1 MKSEDQIKALEVLN
15 GVTGVE
21 KIKENFY
28 YDETNNYRKVHFHE
42 GRLNITDNGDF
53 FLGGISLIKSEID
66 IEKIR
71 KLTRIDKTAS
81 EIKFKNVASG
91 DALSILNS
99 KRLRIIFEELLE
111 CGAYVHFSRV
121 DVLFWSIIDIIESV
135 DYNFVPKDELIYHL
149 HVKSRLYEILTADVK
164 YCLKFFQK
172 YNYPDISSE
181 NISNFYDELLS
192 MVRWRTDYQYVD
204 YLLLIFL
211 TAGKKSKEATF
222 IQNEDRLVLIND
234 FTGFYR
240 ERTMSMPNSMHIFDN
255 EHLARDSL
263 SNFPSTYNG
272 SPICNYKFM
281 DSKLSPE
288 IQISDVTIGLYA
300 RLINFCKR
308 KSINEI
314 KDIRKCL
321 NGNQLS
327 LLKIAR
333 DLVDRSD
340 DYSRVLFNS
349 IVPVQDQ
356 GKWAAL
362 VY

>member
-1 MKSEDQIKALEVLN
+1 MKSEEQIKALEILN
-15 GVTGVE
+15 GVAGVE
-21 KIKENFY
+21 EIKANFY

-42 GRLNITDNGDF
+42 GKLNIIDSGDF
-53 FLGGISLIKSEID
+53 FLGGIALAESRID
-66 IEKIR
+66 IEHIR
-71 KLTRIDKTAS
+71 KSTRIDKTAS

-91 DALSILNS
+91 NALSILNS
-99 KRLRIIFEELLE
+99 KRLKTIFEELSE

-121 DVLFWSIIDIIESV
+121 DILFWSIIDIIESV
-135 DYNFVPKDELIYHL
+135 DYDFVPKDGLIYHL
-149 HVKSRLYEILTADVK
+149 HVKSRLYEILSTDIES
-164 YCLKFFQK
+164 CLKLFQR

-181 NISNFYDELLS
+181 SISNFYDELLS
-192 MVRWRTDYQYVD
+192 IVRWQAEPQEVD
-204 YLLLIFL
+204 YLLSIFL
-211 TAGKKSKEATF
+211 MAGKKSTEATF
-222 IQNEDRLVLIND
+222 IQNEDRLVLIDD

-240 ERTMSMPNSMHIFDN
+240 ERIMSMPNARHIFDN
-255 EHLARDSL
+255 EHLAYSSL

-272 SPICNYKFM
+272 SSMMNYQFV
-281 DSKLSPE
+281 DSKLVPE

-314 KDIRKCL
+314 QEIRKSL
-321 NGNQLS
+321 NKNQLS

-340 DYSRVLFNS
+340 EYSRVLFNH
-349 IVPVQDQ
+349 IAPIQEH

-362 VY
+362 VH